1 MEIFCANLYRN
12 LPGSQDW
19 EGSFYERLVEYG
31 VWDDAE
37 FWKLHSDLIRIAQ
50 AIDGDTI
57 EREIALAVMRLYI
70 KISSLISAHFRPNDI
85 YSIEDLSELQISAR
99 KERLDLAVIGVF
111 SGEILGEE
119 RFDLRNPLL

>member
-1 MEIFCANLYRN
+1 MNKCYKNLFRS
-12 LPGSQDW
+12 LPGNDSW

-37 FWKLHSDLIRIAQ
+37 FWKLHSDLIHIAQ
-50 AIDGDTI
+50 TIDSDTI

-70 KISSLISAHFRPNDI
+70 KISSLISAHFRPNDVFC
-85 YSIEDLSELQISAR
+85 IEDLSELQISAY